1 MAILNYTTKID
12 ADKTASEIAKI
23 LSMHGAKAILTEY
36 DDKENYVKFLSF
48 KIVVSGVEMGFR
60 LPTDWKPVLHILN
73 ENPKVPA
80 RLKTNEQAIR
90 VSWRIIKVWVEAQMA
105 LVEIGMVKTEQ
116 VFLPYLVGKGGK
128 TLGEKFI
135 ENPQLLLK

>member
-36 DDKENYVKFLSF
+36 DEKENYIKFLSF
-48 KIVVSGVEMGFR
+48 KIVVQGVEMGFR
-60 LPTDWKPVLHILN
+60 LPTDWKPVLRILN
-73 ENPKVPA
+73 DNPKVPS

-116 VFLPYLVGKGGK
+116 VFLPYLVCVGGK
-128 TLGEKFI
+128 TLGESFM
-135 ENPQLLLK
+135 ENPQKLLN